1 MPKTKVVNVVD
12 GTSPKVGRRKKTNA
26 GWLKDQLAP
35 LVEIG
40 ERVATVHPEVAHTY
54 GWHTGLKLAA
64 IRHATDVF
72 STVGRSVVH
81 DAYTY
86 RKSVYL
92 DLFAGCGLNRMD
104 NGDVIAGSPFV
115 GLSAPR
121 AFDQII
127 LVESNRGYSE
137 ALRDRIAINPDPRV
151 TMIKG
156 DCNDS
161 VDSIVEKVGEKNS
174 MVLMVLD
181 QETLQ
186 AKWDTIRRLSEAFK
200 ALDIFL
206 TLPAGIER
214 VLAAAEGQQRESPTM
229 EATTG
234 LMVADILRRGGGSAS
249 EAIAS
254 QIREVLG
261 RQLGQACL
269 IRDIENRPLYEVHIY
284 TRSTR
289 GKSPYWKGYEAIAG
303 RLEHLSARDVEGAL
317 NDIKGRSLGSSS

>member
-1 MPKTKVVNVVD
+1 MATE
-12 GTSPKVGRRKKTNA
+12 GTGLIRGRRKKSHA
-26 GWLKDQLAP
+26 EWLKDQLAP

-40 ERVATVHPEVAHTY
+40 ERVATVHTDVAHTY

-81 DAYTY
+81 DDHTY

-92 DLFAGCGLNRMD
+92 DLFAGCGLNRMA
-104 NGDVIAGSPFV
+104 NGDVVAGSPFV

-127 LVESNRGYSE
+127 LVEARADYCE
-137 ALRDRIAINPDPRV
+137 ALRARVALSPDVRV
-151 TMIKG
+151 TIVDG
-156 DCNDS
+156 DCNNS
-161 VDSIVEKVGEKNS
+161 VPRILEKVGEKNS
-174 MVLMVLD
+174 MVFTVLD

-186 AKWDTIRRLSEAFK
+186 AKWETIRQLSDAFR

-206 TLPAGIER
+206 TLPTGIER
-214 VLAAAEGQQRESPTM
+214 VLAAAEGQARASPTM

-234 LMVADILRRGGGSAS
+234 LTVAEILRMGEGSAS
-249 EAIAS
+249 DAIAG

-261 RQLGQACL
+261 RELGQTCL
-269 IRDIENRPLYEVHIY
+269 IRDTENRPLYEVQIY

-303 RLEHLSARDVEGAL
+303 RLEHLSAREVEGAL
-317 NDIKGRSLGSSS
+317 NDIKGRSLGSRN